1 MYPQAV
7 NSFTIEISDKEV
19 LKLPLRS
26 PLNEHTSIILQLL
39 SCYQTHSREE
49 PPVKSVL
56 LLARFVLINS
66 ELVNCF
72 TPVKEADRRETEQ
85 NKVNTGI

>member
-26 PLNEHTSIILQLL
+26 PLNGHTSIILLLL
-39 SCYQTHSREE
+39 SCYQTKNH
-49 PPVKSVL
+49 L
-56 LLARFVLINS
+56 
-66 ELVNCF
+66 
-72 TPVKEADRRETEQ
+72 
-85 NKVNTGI
+85 